1 MSEKTPLLSGD
12 SRAESF
18 EIVSN
23 ASISSLDA
31 SKFAFPAGKGY
42 ASISRIEGTLKK
54 RRRAHELE
62 DPGLSHKVLS
72 SSFESLDY
80 DVVESDLYLHEETA
94 KTHSDHMKIAV
105 ARWVVMFLIGALTA
119 AVAAGV
125 DIAIEELANA
135 KHNLVFELINEC
147 HSNKCMAGPIAIWLG
162 ISVVLV
168 LGAAFLVVYIEPV
181 AGGSGIPEIKCY
193 LNGVKVPH
201 VIRLRAF
208 VAKAVGVIGSVAG
221 GLPVGKEGPMIHSG
235 AIIAGGISQGRS
247 ETLHKN
253 TGFFTYFRLDHE
265 KRDFV
270 SGGAAAG
277 VAAAF
282 GAPIGGVLFALE
294 EGASFWNQ
302 SLTWRIFACS
312 MTCSFVLNLILSW
325 YNGAIGE
332 LSNPG
337 LINFGTFVGPAYYGQ
352 ELVVFALIGICGGVM
367 GALFNEINFRV
378 TLFRKRYI
386 KYRILKVLEP
396 ILLVSILVTVGMLLS
411 VITSECH
418 PNGFVSEIRPV
429 QLQCKDG
436 YYNAMAS
443 LFTATS
449 EESIR
454 VLFHAQPGAYNL
466 ATLGIFFC
474 VYFLLACLT
483 YGLGVPS
490 GLFVPC
496 ILTGATFG
504 RFVGVVVH
512 LAFGNGAEWS
522 DSGKYALIG
531 AAAFLGGALRM
542 TISLTVIMIEA
553 TQDVAY
559 GLPIM
564 VAIVIA
570 KLVGDLFNEGI
581 YDIHIQLKSIPLLP
595 WDPPDQTIKY
605 SARDIMSTPVAVFRC
620 RERVGHIFYVLSTTS
635 HNGFPVVDLDEA
647 TTYSRSS
654 EQRTFGRFQGMI
666 LRSQLIVLM
675 SQKIYEDEDTPSQLS
690 HSELSDRSFSGLCT
704 LDFQDMY
711 PRYPSIHSISVSPAE
726 SKKYMNL
733 LPFMNKG
740 PYTAYKGSTFPHIFK
755 LFRGLGLRH
764 VTIVDEENQVV
775 GIVTRQDL
783 ARYRMGH
790 GQHGEV
796 YKLPIL
802 QDH

>member
-429 QLQCKDG
+429 Q
-436 YYNAMAS
+436 
-443 LFTATS
+443 
-449 EESIR
+449 
-454 VLFHAQPGAYNL
+454 
-466 ATLGIFFC
+466 
-474 VYFLLACLT
+474 
-483 YGLGVPS
+483 
-490 GLFVPC
+490 
-496 ILTGATFG
+496 
-504 RFVGVVVH
+504 
-512 LAFGNGAEWS
+512 
-522 DSGKYALIG
+522 
-531 AAAFLGGALRM
+531 
-542 TISLTVIMIEA
+542 
-553 TQDVAY
+553 
-559 GLPIM
+559 
-564 VAIVIA
+564 
-570 KLVGDLFNEGI
+570 GI